1 LNRLSRKY
9 RSKWVI
15 FPWKQLS
22 ADSMSLNAK
31 EPRMSCIGTAIEKCQ
46 NASNLAFE
54 NRRFRAVGLLAV
66 TILAVACGLSLSQ
79 LIASETAPAANPPAA
94 QVGNQAAGQPSGQQ
108 APGVQSAAQQ
118 VGSQAPASAANTSAK
133 ASQDTFRPRLPVYYA
148 RVVDEKQRQKI
159 YDIQRKYHPQIE
171 ALQKQL
177 EELIAKRNAEIEA
190 VLTPQQKAEIEKL
203 RQEAATRRSEKS
215 GTAEGV
221 PPQSGENTSNQ

>member
-1 LNRLSRKY
+1 MAKKRRTIDRL
-9 RSKWVI
+9 V
-15 FPWKQLS
+15 LV
-22 ADSMSLNAK
+22 DGNATQR
-31 EPRMSCIGTAIEKCQ
+31 PSCGPFALLPIVVLAI
-46 NASNLAFE
+46 
-54 NRRFRAVGLLAV
+54 VGLGSTCKGFA
-66 TILAVACGLSLSQ
+66 AQ
-79 LIASETAPAANPPAA
+79 TAPAANPPAA

-133 ASQDTFRPRLPVYYA
+133 ASQDTFRPRLPMYYA

-215 GTAEGV
+215 GTAEGAT
-221 PPQSGENTSNQ
+221 PQSGENTSNQ

>member
-1 LNRLSRKY
+1 
-9 RSKWVI
+9 
-15 FPWKQLS
+15 
-22 ADSMSLNAK
+22 
-31 EPRMSCIGTAIEKCQ
+31 MSCIGTAIEKCQ

-133 ASQDTFRPRLPVYYA
+133 ASQDTFRPRLPMYYA

-215 GTAEGV
+215 GTAEGA

>member
-1 LNRLSRKY
+1 MR
-9 RSKWVI
+9 
-15 FPWKQLS
+15 
-22 ADSMSLNAK
+22 
-31 EPRMSCIGTAIEKCQ
+31 CIGTAIEKCQ
-46 NASNLAFE
+46 NASNLVCE

-133 ASQDTFRPRLPVYYA
+133 ASQDTFRPRLPMYYA

-215 GTAEGV
+215 GTAEGAT
-221 PPQSGENTSNQ
+221 PQSGENTSNQ